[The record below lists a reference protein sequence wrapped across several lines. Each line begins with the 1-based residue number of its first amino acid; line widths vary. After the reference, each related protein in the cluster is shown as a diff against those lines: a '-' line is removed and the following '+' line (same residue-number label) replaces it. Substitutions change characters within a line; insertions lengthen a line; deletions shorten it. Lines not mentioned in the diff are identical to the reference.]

1 MASKA
6 ARKAIY
12 LQKLRNHLKDNN
24 KHLVIVSADNLCV
37 NQIQAIRQG
46 LRPHSS
52 VVMGKN
58 SFMRRSLEIHA
69 PSAGKPAFVGA
80 VPHINGKVGL
90 ILTDCDPEEVSE
102 SVAGYK
108 LQPLVCSSMDIGMCS
123 LWQWL
128 LGFHMSLLN
137 TYHISLME
145 HKRRH
150 GPKGLN
156 GSSQHYT
163 GV

>member
-6 ARKAIY
+6 ARKVIY

-24 KHLVIVSADNLCV
+24 THLVIVSADNLCV
-37 NQIQAIRQG
+37 NQLQAIRQG

-58 SFMRRSLEIHA
+58 SFMRRSLEIHS

-80 VPHINGKVGL
+80 IPHINGKVGL
-90 ILTDCDPEEVSE
+90 VLTACDPEEVSE
-102 SVAGYK
+102 TVAGYK

-128 LGFHMSLLN
+128 KLIFGIRRWVIEKVAGWLVVYVN
-137 TYHISLME
+137 TLSY
-145 HKRRH
+145 
-150 GPKGLN
+150 N
-156 GSSQHYT
+156 Q
-163 GV
+163 

>member
-24 KHLVIVSADNLCV
+24 KHLVIVSADNLRV
-37 NQIQAIRQG
+37 SQIQAIRQG

-80 VPHINGKVGL
+80 IPHINGKVGL

-102 SVAGYK
+102 TVAGYK
-108 LQPLVCSSMDIGMCS
+108 LQPLDS
-123 LWQWL
+123 
-128 LGFHMSLLN
+128 
-137 TYHISLME
+137 T
-145 HKRRH
+145 RRSNSNRKW
-150 GPKGLN
+150 GEIEIIILENSRKVNGLK
-156 GSSQHYT
+156 
-163 GV
+163 

>member
-1 MASKA
+1 MASQA
-6 ARKAIY
+6 ARKAIH
-12 LQKLRNHLKDNN
+12 LQKLHNHLKHNN
-24 KHLVIVSADNLCV
+24 THLVIVSADNLRV
-37 NQIQAIRQG
+37 SQIQAIRQG

-102 SVAGYK
+102 MVAGYK

-128 LGFHMSLLN
+128 LGFHMNLL
-137 TYHISLME
+137 T
-145 HKRRH
+145 K
-150 GPKGLN
+150 
-156 GSSQHYT
+156 
-163 GV
+163 

>member
-1 MASKA
+1 MASQA
-6 ARKAIY
+6 ARKAIH
-12 LQKLRNHLKDNN
+12 LQKLHNHLKHNN
-24 KHLVIVSADNLCV
+24 THLVIVSADNLRV
-37 NQIQAIRQG
+37 SQIQAIRQG

-102 SVAGYK
+102 MVAGYK
-108 LQPLVCSSMDIGMCS
+108 LQPLVEDKFQNNKEIDKLFMCILIFKS
-123 LWQWL
+123 LQL
-128 LGFHMSLLN
+128 SKLYYNSVDTVF
-137 TYHISLME
+137 
-145 HKRRH
+145 K
-150 GPKGLN
+150 
-156 GSSQHYT
+156 
-163 GV
+163 